1 MDRSFTV
8 SNSSIKESGGRYI
21 SKTPSAAA
29 KKAASKLFAKKDKDA
44 KNKTNSVKFDLRES
58 TRGSD
63 KKVYTYTA
71 VREKLPKQTTRVIN
85 GVEIVNKYKIVLK

>member
-8 SNSSIKESGGRYI
+8 SSSSIKESGGRYK

-29 KKAASKLFAKKDKDA
+29 KKAASKLFAKKDA
-44 KNKTNSVKFDLRES
+44 KNNTNSIKFDLRES

-63 KKVYTYTA
+63 TNVYSYTA
-71 VREKLPKQTTRVIN
+71 VREKLPKESVRVIN